1 MHIPGLCCFGD
12 AALMISILGQGM
24 AIDNMQP
31 TKPLTDTIGNA
42 CTAQGYTSSPAAQR
56 SCSMSPLEFDVRFTG
71 LVLALW

>member
-42 CTAQGYTSSPAAQR
+42 WHAQHKAIPPVQQPKGAAPCPHWNLMYASQDLR
-56 SCSMSPLEFDVRFTG
+56 
-71 LVLALW
+71 